1 MLKYL
6 RLKMEEKIKTI
17 ICAKETSFCIDD
29 EKLVERYKPIW
40 IKIEDIESNVYQS
53 LMIGV

>member
-1 MLKYL
+1 
-6 RLKMEEKIKTI
+6 MEEKIKTI